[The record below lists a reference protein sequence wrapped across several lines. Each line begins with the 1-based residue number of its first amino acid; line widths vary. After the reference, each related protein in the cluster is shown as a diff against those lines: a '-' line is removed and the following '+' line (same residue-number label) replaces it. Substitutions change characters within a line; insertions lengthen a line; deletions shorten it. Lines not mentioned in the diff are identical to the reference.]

1 MKKFKSIRFFKILS
15 LIAAFAVFLPSC
27 SSSDDS
33 NSGETEKEKSSG
45 EGESKTDSQMEFTK
59 KSNNMYHNTIYNSVW
74 TTSVNGQELALCFGG
89 AAPAWKLMTFISS
102 AYEFIYA
109 AGDYKDSTSNL
120 NTDGTVLLT
129 VTQCNSEVFDGK
141 TLSDG
146 VAVIKGNK
154 CTLTLN

>member
-27 SSSDDS
+27 SSDDD
-33 NSGETEKEKSSG
+33 SSG
-45 EGESKTDSQMEFTK
+45 EETENSSGGEESKTDIQLEFTK
-59 KSNNMYHNTIYNSVW
+59 KSNSMYHDTVYNSVW
-74 TTSVNGQELALCFGG
+74 TTSANGQELALCFGG
-89 AAPAWKLMTFISS
+89 ADPAWKLMTLISS

-109 AGDYKDSTSNL
+109 AGDYADSTSNL

-129 VTQCNSEVFDGK
+129 VTQCNSQAFDGK
-141 TLSDG
+141 TLSSG
-146 VAVIKGNK
+146 EAVIKGNK